1 MEQFAK
7 DLNDLI
13 EASVGESRADI
24 AKALEEKAAELR
36 EEEAADEDEAD
47 EADATAEAE
56 ELTDGPPESVAS
68 AAPSSQD

>member
-1 MEQFAK
+1 MSQFAK

-24 AKALEEKAAELR
+24 AAALEQKAAEIR
-36 EEEAADEDEAD
+36 EEEAADKEEAD

-56 ELTDGPPESVAS
+56 ELTDEPP
-68 AAPSSQD
+68 AA